1 MACSLRMPILGMTL
15 EKERIL
21 ESLKQLYDPEIPV
34 DIVNLGLVYD
44 LRIEQGRVSVRV
56 MTTDPGRPVGKLIA
70 AEVERAI
77 REIEGVEE
85 VHVEPVYDPPWSL
98 RRTSEEGRRILGWW

>member
-1 MACSLRMPILGMTL
+1 MD
-15 EKERIL
+15 KENIL

-44 LRIEQGRVSVRV
+44 LRIDGRRVNVRV
-56 MTTDPGRPVGKLIA
+56 MRTDPGRPGGNFIA
-70 AEVERAI
+70 AEVERVI

-85 VHVEPVYDPPWSL
+85 VHVELVYDPPWSL